1 MPDNNITGADSRVS
15 ASLSPHPVIGMKLHE
30 ILLRVHLASTPG
42 QVFNLFATD
51 SGRTSFWASSSQED
65 GNEIKF
71 IFPNGEVLMSRVL
84 ESLPPWRFSFTYFN
98 ATTVVVELQETNGG
112 TDLLLRE
119 SSVRAED
126 LVENRAGWISVL
138 LNLKAQAD
146 HGVDL
151 RNHDR
156 TRTWDDGYVDN

>member
-1 MPDNNITGADSRVS
+1 
-15 ASLSPHPVIGMKLHE
+15 
-30 ILLRVHLASTPG
+30 
-42 QVFNLFATD
+42 
-51 SGRTSFWASSSQED
+51 
-65 GNEIKF
+65 
-71 IFPNGEVLMSRVL
+71 MSRVL
-84 ESLPPWRFSFTYFN
+84 ESLPPSRFSFTYFN